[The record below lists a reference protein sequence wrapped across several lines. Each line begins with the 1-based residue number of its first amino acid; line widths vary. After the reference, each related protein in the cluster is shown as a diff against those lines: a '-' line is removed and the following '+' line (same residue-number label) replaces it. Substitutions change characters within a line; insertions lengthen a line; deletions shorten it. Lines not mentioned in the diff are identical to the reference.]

1 MSVTEI
7 AIKRPTL
14 VVVAFTILG
23 LLGFISYKSLNY
35 TLLPKFDA
43 SVVTILTTYPGA
55 AAGEVEN
62 SVTRKLEDAVSSI
75 ENLKNISS
83 TSQEGLSTIQ
93 VELNASADPNQALE
107 DAQRKINA
115 VLSQLPDEVDS
126 PTLLKFSTDDLPVL
140 RMGVRANLEPTKLYD
155 LVDDQIRT
163 QLTKVDGV
171 GQVSLTGGRE
181 REIRIGIDPNK
192 LKNFN
197 LSVA

>member
-155 LVDDQIRT
+155 LVDEFSRF
-163 QLTKVDGV
+163 KVSPDTHPQH
-171 GQVSLTGGRE
+171 GQVVGRE
-181 REIRIGIDPNK
+181 FEQRG
-192 LKNFN
+192 
-197 LSVA
+197 